1 MSARN
6 SADETQVRTVSLTE
20 FRDQCSALLKQVHK
34 RRQRICV
41 TRYGRTIAEIHPPGL
56 TEEQRAQRDAR
67 DLELINR
74 YADELN
80 ADATDGLEY
89 QTVVGFDKNKA
100 RVSKRKRT
108 R

>member
-20 FRDQCSALLKQVHK
+20 FRDPCSALLKQVQK
-34 RRQRICV
+34 RRAANPRDALWKIL
-41 TRYGRTIAEIHPPGL
+41 AEIGPPGL
-56 TEEQRAQRDAR
+56 TEEQRAKRDAR

-80 ADATDGLEY
+80 ADAVDGLEY
-89 QTVVGFDKNKA
+89 QTVVGFDKGKP
-100 RVSKRKRT
+100 RIPKKKRT